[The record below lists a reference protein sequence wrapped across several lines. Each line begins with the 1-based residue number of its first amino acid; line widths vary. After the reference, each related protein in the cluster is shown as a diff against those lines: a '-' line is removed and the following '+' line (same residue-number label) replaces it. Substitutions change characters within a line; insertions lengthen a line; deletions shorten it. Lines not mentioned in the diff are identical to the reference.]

1 MTPLDYSIVFH
12 IRNRSTT
19 SLRGVLWNILAKIDE
34 QQYEVTHILSDREG
48 GIQAFYD
55 ELRQAGYIFNP
66 AGSGEHVPVVERKIE
81 TIKERVRS
89 YLQSLRLTLMYS
101 PSLLRYLVDI
111 VLL

>member
-1 MTPLDYSIVFH
+1 MTPLDYSIVVH

-34 QQYEVTHILSDREG
+34 QQYEVTYILSDREG

-81 TIKERVRS
+81 TTKERVRS
-89 YLQSLRLTLMYS
+89 CLQSLRLTLMY
-101 PSLLRYLVDI
+101 PLLRYLVDI

>member
-1 MTPLDYSIVFH
+1 MKLLIFYPTEKEAY
-12 IRNRSTT
+12 
-19 SLRGVLWNILAKIDE
+19 K
-34 QQYEVTHILSDREG
+34 LSMMN
-48 GIQAFYD
+48 YD
-55 ELRQAGYIFNP
+55 KQDIYIFNP
-66 AGSGEHVPVVERKIE
+66 ACSGEHVPVVERKIE